1 MSAEI
6 FTIGDV
12 HGSAKELGLLLEQLP
27 LEPDST
33 IVFLGD
39 YVDRGP
45 DSRAV
50 IDAVLEL
57 RERYEVV
64 TLFGNHEQML
74 LDFLDAPRSSGAGT
88 FIYNGGSSTLAAYS
102 GDDGTY
108 CIPPN
113 HMEFLRELSIFYES
127 DQYFFVHAGVPDT
140 PLHELD
146 PVGDRQAMLWIRD
159 RFLKSTYHWSKTIVH
174 GHTWVRD
181 VEIKSNRINLDTG
194 CAYGGRLTAMQM
206 SSRRIF
212 SVPYDAQSKR
222 VYLQDRNSQRAAV
235 RFDGAIPVVVERETE
250 KFEFETVNY
259 SEIGM
264 LIRDTTRLDQL
275 ALAKGEVVTVKVGV
289 GRPSEV
295 KIIGRVLR
303 RKLNDDGGYY
313 ALQVISNA
321 RPSVVG

>member
-1 MSAEI
+1 MSGEI
-6 FTIGDV
+6 FAIGDV

-27 LEPDST
+27 LELDST

-50 IDAVLEL
+50 IDAILKL
-57 RERYEVV
+57 RERYNVV
-64 TLFGNHEQML
+64 TLLGNHEQML
-74 LDFLDAPRSSGAGT
+74 LDFLDAPRSAGAGT

-102 GDDGTY
+102 NDGGDY
-108 CIPPN
+108 SIPPLHIN
-113 HMEFLRELSIFYES
+113 FLRELDLYYET

-146 PVGDRQAMLWIRD
+146 PVVDRMAMIWIRD
-159 RFLKSTYHWSKTIVH
+159 RFLKSKFNWSKIIVH
-174 GHTWVRD
+174 GHTWMPD

-206 SSRRIF
+206 SSRRMF
-212 SVPYDAQSKR
+212 SVPHDAQSKR
-222 VYLQDRNSQRAAV
+222 IYLRDRSSQRAAV
-235 RFDGAIPVVVERETE
+235 RFDGAMPVVVEREAE

-264 LIRDTTRLDQL
+264 LIRDTTRLDHL
-275 ALAKGEVVTVKVGV
+275 ALGKGEVVGVKVGA
-289 GRPSEV
+289 GSPSEV
-295 KIIGRVLR
+295 EFICRVLR

-313 ALQVISNA
+313 ALQVIPA
-321 RPSVVG
+321 RDH